1 MISSRGNSLR
11 VRLGDPIEGF
21 RIGNRGDLEISCV
34 ARDSLGDFLGSML
47 ILLVKGQTKS
57 LQRRQANE
65 KGLGMQYTKASAE
78 HLIRTITFYS
88 CKYVMFTCSI
98 VTSKVNVKHRR
109 TFSINPYKVWL
120 LPVVVST

>member
-34 ARDSLGDFLGSML
+34 ARDSLGDFLGSIL

-57 LQRRQANE
+57 LQRRHANE
-65 KGLGMQYTKASAE
+65 KDLDMQYTEASAE
-78 HLIRTITFYS
+78 HYIRTITIYL
-88 CKYVMFTCSI
+88 CKYCMYVPMLNSHIKDQC
-98 VTSKVNVKHRR
+98 
-109 TFSINPYKVWL
+109 
-120 LPVVVST
+120 

>member
-1 MISSRGNSLR
+1 MISSRGNSRR

-57 LQRRQANE
+57 LQRRWASE
-65 KGLGMQYTKASAE
+65 KGLDMPGAKASEKCDANTTE
-78 HLIRTITFYS
+78 IKE
-88 CKYVMFTCSI
+88 CEQFTD
-98 VTSKVNVKHRR
+98 VNN
-109 TFSINPYKVWL
+109 S
-120 LPVVVST
+120 